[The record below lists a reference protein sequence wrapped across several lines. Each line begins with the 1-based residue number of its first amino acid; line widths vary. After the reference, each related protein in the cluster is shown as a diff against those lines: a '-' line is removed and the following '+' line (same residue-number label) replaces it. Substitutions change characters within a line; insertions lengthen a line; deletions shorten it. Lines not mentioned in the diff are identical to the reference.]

1 MWSRGTVQNAYI
13 HVKGPIAASYN
24 YCNDSGFNPIVKNCT
39 IYHDLK
45 RVTGNYS
52 GYAIFDSTVTNVNQA
67 GSYQTN
73 LVLNDFGGDI
83 TATKDI
89 DDIVNAE
96 AGVYY
101 GDYAWE

>member
-1 MWSRGTVQNAYI
+1 M
-13 HVKGPIAASYN
+13 AASYN
-24 YCNDSGFNPIVKNCT
+24 YCNDSGFNPKVINCT

-45 RVTGNYS
+45 GVIGNYS
-52 GYAIFDSTVTNVNQA
+52 GYAIFDSTVTNAPQ

-73 LVLNDFGGDI
+73 IIVNDFGGDI

-89 DDIVNAE
+89 EDIVNAK